1 MEQGA
6 RGAIVPLMVH
16 PLAPLLAT
24 LLSPTAA
31 LLVAPRATALAT
43 RWTPPALPA
52 SRSSAVRCATADPD
66 PPTDTGAIAVAAAGL
81 VANLVVPASLYSVAT
96 TGGGLPAG
104 PFGLVG
110 ALEGVS
116 YLVIVGF
123 VGAALRSKLT
133 TGSGLPA
140 GPYGLT
146 GAAEGLSFLS
156 VLAGLVVLAQL
167 QLQQGCVPNALPL
180 ADYSAVV
187 NVCK

>member
-1 MEQGA
+1 MPA
-6 RGAIVPLMVH
+6 SN
-16 PLAPLLAT
+16 T
-24 LLSPTAA
+24 KPTA
-31 LLVAPRATALAT
+31 VEP
-43 RWTPPALPA
+43 
-52 SRSSAVRCATADPD
+52 
-66 PPTDTGAIAVAAAGL
+66 VAAAG
-81 VANLVVPASLYSVAT
+81 AGAAEARIGGRGSRFWIRRRRRAPGSAGAS
-96 TGGGLPAG
+96 GGGLPAG

-123 VGAALRSKLT
+123 VGVALRSKLT